1 MDGVPAAKTQHR
13 KAAAARATAQA
24 HIRKGPARTP
34 PAAIALAS
42 ETIQATL
49 KKRKPLMYKQ
59 TRPWKPQ

>member
-13 KAAAARATAQA
+13 KAAAARATATQA

-49 KKRKPLMYKQ
+49 KNANH
-59 TRPWKPQ
+59 